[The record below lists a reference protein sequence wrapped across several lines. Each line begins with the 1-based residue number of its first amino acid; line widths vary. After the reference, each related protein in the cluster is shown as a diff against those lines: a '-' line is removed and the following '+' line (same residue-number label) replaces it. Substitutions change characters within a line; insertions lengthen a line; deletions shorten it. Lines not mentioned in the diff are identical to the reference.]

1 MAGRATGVSS
11 GGTPETTMTKTILAC
26 GALFDGLSE
35 ALLGPAEI
43 LVDGDTIAEVGAT
56 VARPPG
62 AQVIDLGDRTVS
74 PGFIDTHVHLCIDGL
89 DLARQTLQGS
99 TAKALTGLHRA
110 RQYMRYGFTTLRDMG
125 TLDPEWPTVDLR
137 DALTADLVPGPR
149 LIVAAHMLSATGGHA
164 DVRAM
169 LPCRCQQG
177 ICRVADSPA
186 KIRELVRTEH
196 AFGGD
201 WIKTMNTGG
210 YMSAGDDP
218 ATVTWFEEEMQ
229 CLGDAAKQL
238 GTPLAVHTGAAEG
251 CKQALRAG
259 ARSLEHCYLIDDEGL
274 ATAERAGAF
283 VVPTMQMTRE
293 DKALL
298 RGGRLP
304 PHAVWKFRRDLAAI
318 EAAQTRIAR
327 SGVKIALGT
336 DCGMFPFSE
345 GILEFE
351 ALAAAGVAPARAL
364 KAGTSVAAELLGRDD
379 LGVLATGKRADIVA
393 MQGDP
398 FRDITATARVDFVMK
413 GGAVYRR
420 GALDLLR

>member
-1 MAGRATGVSS
+1 MA
-11 GGTPETTMTKTILAC
+11 KTILVC
-26 GALFDGLSE
+26 GGLFDGRSD

-43 LVDGDTIAEVGAT
+43 LIEGDTIAEIGETVGRQAG
-56 VARPPG
+56 AR
-62 AQVIDLGDRTVS
+62 VIDLGDRAVS
-74 PGFIDTHVHLCIDGL
+74 PGFIDTHVHLCVDGL
-89 DLARQTLQGS
+89 DLARQTLQCA
-99 TAKALTGLHRA
+99 TAKALAGLHSA
-110 RQYMRYGFTTLRDMG
+110 RQYMRRGFTTLRDMG
-125 TLDPEWPTVDLR
+125 ALDPEWPTVDLR
-137 DALTADLVPGPR
+137 RALDAGLVPGPR
-149 LIVAAHMLSATGGHA
+149 LVVAAHMISATGGHG
-164 DVRAM
+164 DIQAM
-169 LPCRCQQG
+169 LPCRCHPD
-177 ICRVADSPA
+177 ICKVADSPA

-229 CLGDAAKQL
+229 CLGGAAKQL
-238 GTPLAVHTGAAEG
+238 GIPLAVHTGAAEG

-274 ATAERAGAF
+274 AMAESAGAF

-298 RGGRLP
+298 QGGRLP

-318 EAAQTRIAR
+318 EAAHARIAR
-327 SGVKIALGT
+327 SRVKIALGT

-345 GILEFE
+345 GVQEFE
-351 ALAAAGVAPARAL
+351 AMVAAGVAPGRAL

-379 LGVLATGKRADIVA
+379 LGVLAAGKRADIVA
-393 MQGDP
+393 MPGDP
-398 FRDITATARVDFVMK
+398 FRDIAATARVDFVMK
-413 GGAVYRR
+413 GGAVYRH
-420 GALDLLR
+420 GELDLLQ